1 MEMELHDDFWYPD
14 FTWQDVYVNAN
25 ATANNQSG
33 FLSVGCMGN
42 RLLQNSDFNFRALK
56 YGDSFNFEAGYKI
69 FQYDN
74 DIVLQSSGLPQANNT
89 GFFYFI
95 VDSALN
101 AQTFASM
108 PQVNA
113 TATFPAFRSFVE
125 SMIGKQE
132 WKSSNPVNFT
142 VAPMNNATN
151 AGMTASI
158 TLAKTAD

>member
-1 MEMELHDDFWYPD
+1 
-14 FTWQDVYVNAN
+14 
-25 ATANNQSG
+25 
-33 FLSVGCMGN
+33 MGS
-42 RLLQNSDFNFRALK
+42 RLLQNSDFNFKALK
-56 YGDSFNFEAGYKI
+56 YGDNFSFEAGYKI

-89 GFFYFI
+89 GFFYYI

-101 AQTFASM
+101 AQTFASL

-113 TATFPAFRSFVE
+113 TNAFPAFRSFVE
-125 SMIGKQE
+125 SQMGLQD
-132 WKSSNPVNFT
+132 WKSSIPVNFT

-158 TLAKTAD
+158 TLAKTPDQTYALIWNV